1 MKNKFWSILLGLLI
15 VANVGIWLEGEVH
28 TCEIP
33 IEHRI
38 ALVPPE
44 HAEATE

>member
-1 MKNKFWSILLGLLI
+1 MKDKLCGILLGLLI
-15 VANVGIWLEGEVH
+15 GANVGIWLEGEVH